1 MAKQERPGVM
11 FYFDLRPSLKRLS
24 LEEKGLLFESMLDY
38 AQYGVIPEL
47 EGMIA
52 VAWDFLQ
59 PRIDHDAE
67 RYEEISELRRK
78 TARKRWDRQ
87 EEEEPLDANAGD
99 ALQAMPTTTTTSTT
113 KTTTTATSSSTATT
127 ATAKPKPISSPR
139 RGEKERSEL
148 IAVAEELAFEDLR
161 RRKLSMLS
169 GLMASG

>member
-78 TARKRWDRQ
+78 AARKRWDRQ
-87 EEEEPLDANAGD
+87 EEEEPLDAKAGD
-99 ALQAMPTTTTTSTT
+99 ALQARPTTTTNSTT

-127 ATAKPKPISSPR
+127 AKPKPISSPR
-139 RGEKERSEL
+139 RGEKDRSEL

-161 RRKLSMLS
+161 QRKMSMLS

>member
-24 LEEKGLLFESMLDY
+24 PEEKGLLFESMLDY
-38 AQYGVIPEL
+38 AQYGVVPEL

-78 TARKRWDRQ
+78 AARKRWDRQ
-87 EEEEPLDANAGD
+87 EEEELSDANASS

-113 KTTTTATSSSTATT
+113 KTTTTATPSSTATT
-127 ATAKPKPISSPR
+127 AKPISSPR
-139 RGEKERSEL
+139 RGEKDRSEL
-148 IAVAEELAFEDLR
+148 IAVAEELAFEDMR
-161 RRKLSMLS
+161 RRKLNMLS